1 MKKIILIFTA
11 LVLAIPLMAGLGFA
25 GDTTA
30 DNDTQTL
37 ELADDTEPNC
47 TISFSKNVSFGYNVA
62 DADDQS
68 YAIISLHFSG
78 DKRYGTGSDTTLIYW
93 IKESTGVQAGQAGDE
108 DSTGVRSWE
117 KM

>member
-37 ELADDTEPNC
+37 ELADAGEPTC
-47 TISFSKNVSFGYNVA
+47 SISFSKNVSFGYAVTA
-62 DADDQS
+62 DEQS
-68 YAIISLHFSG
+68 YAIVALHFSG
-78 DKRYGTGSDTTLIYW
+78 DKRYGTASDTTLIYW
-93 IKESTGVQAGQAGDE
+93 VKESTGVQAGQAGNE
-108 DSTGVRSWE
+108 DSLGVNTWTE
-117 KM
+117 M